1 LYIRINIKYE
11 HTHTHIL
18 ARISYIRHIGTERMA
33 AVGPPGTQR
42 VKVRVRSDCYLLD
55 VYVAGYYYTPM
66 WLWYNVCLFLN
77 SIPIYFIIVVR
88 CADGERGKEKRL

>member
-1 LYIRINIKYE
+1 MS
-11 HTHTHIL
+11 THTHIL
-18 ARISYIRHIGTERMA
+18 ARISYIRHIGTELMA

-66 WLWYNVCLFLN
+66 WLFLN